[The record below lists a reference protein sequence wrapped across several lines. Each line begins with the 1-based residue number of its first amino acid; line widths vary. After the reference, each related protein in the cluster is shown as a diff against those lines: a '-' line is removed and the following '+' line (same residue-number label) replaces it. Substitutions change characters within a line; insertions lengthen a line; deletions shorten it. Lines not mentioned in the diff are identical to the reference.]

1 MLNCSIPRDT
11 LEMFGIEKARFIKDL
26 SSIRRSLR
34 HLLISLVA
42 LSVMALQANARGF
55 IRDAEIEA
63 TLQLIAKPILVAAGL
78 RPGSV
83 RIVIVNDPSINAFV
97 NGRDAIFINTG
108 MLTRLKTVPMI
119 QSVIAHE
126 VGHIVSGHVITRNAS
141 ARSAQS
147 AVGVGMLLA
156 AIAAQQGAGGAAAA
170 LAAGSAQVANRQ
182 FLSHTRAEEA
192 SADQASVR
200 FMARAGIDPQGA
212 IDALQL
218 FRGQEILS
226 ERRRDP
232 YATTHPLSSQRI
244 SFLRDA
250 VARNRANVKPTPPQ
264 TAYWHGRM
272 VAKFEGFLRNPRT
285 ILTRAKNTDNVE
297 LSTYL
302 KAIAYHRASKSK
314 DAHAHIDALL
324 KARPDD
330 PFYNELKGQFY
341 LEAGQVAAAIP
352 FYDRALSLRPK
363 DTLLQA
369 GLARALLASD
379 TDAATRKALTIL
391 EKAARQDRLNPRILQ
406 DLALANA
413 RLGRAGHASL
423 ATAERFALS
432 GRIKDAKLHA
442 ERSMKALT
450 QGSPAWRRA
459 QDIVSEAKRAG
470 I

>member
-1 MLNCSIPRDT
+1 
-11 LEMFGIEKARFIKDL
+11 MFGAIVL
-26 SSIRRSLR
+26 S
-34 HLLISLVA
+34 
-42 LSVMALQANARGF
+42 LSVLQANARGF

-63 TLQLIAKPILVAAGL
+63 TLQLIAKPIFVAAGL
-78 RPGSV
+78 RPGSI
-83 RIVIVNDPSINAFV
+83 RIFIVKDPSVNAFV
-97 NGRDAIFINTG
+97 NGRDAILINTG

-126 VGHIVSGHVITRNAS
+126 VGHIVGGHVITRGAS
-141 ARSAQS
+141 AKSAQS
-147 AVGVGMLLA
+147 AIGIGMLLA
-156 AIAAQQGAGGAAAA
+156 AIAAQQGAGGAATA

-182 FLSHTRAEEA
+182 FLSHSRAEEA
-192 SADQASVR
+192 AADQASVR

-212 IDALQL
+212 IDALEL

-226 ERRRDP
+226 ANRRDP

-250 VARNRANVKPTPPQ
+250 VARTRANASPTSAQ
-264 TAYWHGRM
+264 VSYWHNRM
-272 VAKFEGFLRNPRT
+272 VAKFEGFLRNPKT
-285 ILTRAKNTDNVE
+285 VLSRAKATKDRE

-302 KAIAYHRASKSK
+302 KAIAYHRASRSK
-314 DAHAHIDALL
+314 DAHAHIDALI
-324 KARPDD
+324 KARPND
-330 PFYNELKGQFY
+330 PFYNELKGQFF
-341 LEAGQVAAAIP
+341 LESGQVDAAIP
-352 FYDRALSLRPK
+352 YYKLALSLRPK
-363 DTLLQA
+363 DTLLQS

-379 TDAATRKALTIL
+379 TPPATKQALSIL

-413 RLGRAGHASL
+413 RLGRTGQASL

-442 ERSMKALT
+442 ERSMKALP

-459 QDIVSEAKRAG
+459 QDIVSEANRAG
-470 I
+470 L

>member
-1 MLNCSIPRDT
+1 MT
-11 LEMFGIEKARFIKDL
+11 L
-26 SSIRRSLR
+26 SLT
-34 HLLISLVA
+34 V
-42 LSVMALQANARGF
+42 LQANARGF

-63 TLQLIAKPILVAAGL
+63 TLQLIAKPIFVAAGL

-83 RIVIVNDPSINAFV
+83 RIFIVNDPSVNAFV

-126 VGHIVSGHVITRNAS
+126 VGHIVAGHAITRNAS
-141 ARSAQS
+141 AKSAQS
-147 AVGVGMLLA
+147 AIGIGMLLA
-156 AIAAQQGAGGAAAA
+156 AIAAQQGSGGAAAA

-182 FLSHTRAEEA
+182 FLSHSRAEEA

-200 FMARAGIDPQGA
+200 YMARAGIDPQGA
-212 IDALQL
+212 IDALEL

-226 ERRRDP
+226 ENRRDP

-250 VARNRANVKPTPPQ
+250 VARNRANTKPTSPQ
-264 TAYWHGRM
+264 ITYWHGRM
-272 VAKFEGFLRNPRT
+272 VAKFEGFLRNPKT
-285 ILTRAKNTDNVE
+285 ILRRAKNTNDPE

-302 KAIAYHRASKSK
+302 KAIAYHRSSKSK

-341 LEAGQVAAAIP
+341 LEAGQVSAAIP
-352 FYDRALSLRPK
+352 FYKKALSLRPK
-363 DTLLQA
+363 DTLLQS

-379 TDAATRKALTIL
+379 TPPATKQALGIL

-406 DLALANA
+406 DLAMANA
-413 RLGRAGHASL
+413 RLGRAGHASI

-442 ERSMKALT
+442 ERAMKALPE
-450 QGSPAWRRA
+450 GSPTWRRA
-459 QDIVSEAKRAG
+459 RDIVSEAKRAG